1 MRSSKKSKKR
11 IHLSTF
17 LLQFSSS
24 HIVYSNNIINNNFS
38 HFTVVY
44 VFCSFFFFISMNM
57 KSEFNYYHHFDFVQR
72 EIVHK
77 HQQYPRS

>member
-44 VFCSFFFFISMNM
+44 VFCSFYFLHLY
-57 KSEFNYYHHFDFVQR
+57 EY
-72 EIVHK
+72 EI
-77 HQQYPRS
+77 